1 MGKALPWPTRF
12 QDLTR
17 IIAAD
22 KLPRSRRAKQVSQVR
37 ISSPQPKPVDPER
50 VKLRME
56 SSEGQNRVPLAR
68 VVSDCVRRW
77 FQDTLKEAKAGDSSM
92 QVLVG
97 QMYCS
102 GYGVPK
108 DPKKLFPLS
117 ELVSC
122 ARNQGHAWMNKASKS
137 RASVWKVSDKPPG
150 YNASDSNS
158 DELQDDTK

>member
-1 MGKALPWPTRF
+1 MGKALPSPTRF

-22 KLPRSRRAKQVSQVR
+22 KLPRPRRAKQVSQVR
-37 ISSPQPKPVDPER
+37 ISSPQTSKSVDPER

-56 SSEGQNRVPLAR
+56 SSEGRNRVPLAR

-108 DPKKLFPLS
+108 DPKK
-117 ELVSC
+117 
-122 ARNQGHAWMNKASKS
+122 GHAWMNKASKS

-158 DELQDDTK
+158 DELKDDTK